1 MKMWAACMVVLVTL
15 LGAVPASAGPVLIE
29 FTGTIVTGGIKGV
42 IGGDVKGTALFP
54 DDLTDQIKGGFED
67 WWETKGFAAF
77 TFQGGGIDFKTSS
90 GDYSS
95 LRLEDGGLRAL
106 DAESLWLYPRED
118 AFRYEG
124 VQGSNSLVLQLSG
137 GGVDALLPGSGGLT
151 GSVPNLKLDG
161 SQFEPCAV
169 AADGTPYGGSCSQFA
184 TEKGTLVFQI
194 TGLSVTQSPEPSTL
208 LLIGVAFASYS
219 SRRVGRAFRG

>member
-1 MKMWAACMVVLVTL
+1 MVVLVTL
-15 LGAVPASAGPVLIE
+15 LGAMPASAGPVLIE
-29 FTGTIVTGGIKGV
+29 FKGTIVTGGIKGL
-42 IGGDVKGTALFP
+42 IGGDVRGTALFP

-77 TFQGGGIDFKTSS
+77 TFQGGGIDFKTLT

-95 LRLEDGGLRAL
+95 LRLEDGGIRAL
-106 DAESLWLYPRED
+106 EAETLWYPRED

-124 VQGSNSLVLQLSG
+124 IQGTNSLLLALSG
-137 GGVDALLPGSGGLT
+137 GGDALLPGSGGLT

-161 SQFEPCAV
+161 SQFEPCAI
-169 AADGTPYGGSCSQFA
+169 AADGTPYGGSCSQFT
-184 TEKGTLVFQI
+184 TEKGAVVFQI
-194 TGLSVTQSPEPSTL
+194 TELSVQQTPEPSTL

-219 SRRVGRAFRG
+219 SRRVGRALRG